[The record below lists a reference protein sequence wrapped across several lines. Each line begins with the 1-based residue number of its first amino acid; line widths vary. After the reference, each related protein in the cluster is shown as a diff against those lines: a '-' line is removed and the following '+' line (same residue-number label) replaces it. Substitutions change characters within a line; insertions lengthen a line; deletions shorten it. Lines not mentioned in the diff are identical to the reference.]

1 MRLFASLELPGAV
14 QDHLD
19 LAVAALR
26 GTPAAGPPALR
37 WVPVEQRH
45 ITLAFF
51 GEVPDGAVPELGA
64 RLGAVAEGCAPLRLR
79 LRGAGVF
86 GHRTLWVGVQEDGGR
101 AGGGSWEGDG
111 PWAGEPVGAS
121 PDRLVGLMA
130 ACDDAG
136 APLRRGGFERAP
148 RDRRRAHVTIARLG
162 ARRGTPEDLPG
173 RAHALSV
180 YEGPAW
186 DAADVTLVL
195 SRPGEGRGGGPLYEP
210 VERFPLAAAP
220 R

>member
-1 MRLFASLELPGAV
+1 MRLFAGFDLPTTV

-19 LAVAALR
+19 LAVDALR
-26 GTPAAGPPALR
+26 GPTTPGPSALR
-37 WVPVEQRH
+37 WVPAQQRH

-51 GEVPDGAVPELGA
+51 GEVPDGAVPELAA
-64 RLGAVAEGCAPLRLR
+64 RLGAVAADAADLRLR

-86 GHRTLWVGVQEDGGR
+86 GRRTLWVGVQE
-101 AGGGSWEGDG
+101 
-111 PWAGEPVGAS
+111 VGA
-121 PDRLVGLMA
+121 PEAGAQERAADGAGARLADLMA
-130 ACDDAG
+130 ACEAAG
-136 APLRRGGFERAP
+136 AAVRGGDGPPAP
-148 RDRRRAHVTIARLG
+148 RDRHRAHVTIARLST
-162 ARRGTPEDLPG
+162 RRGAPEDLPG

-186 DAADVTLVL
+186 DAGAVTLVL

-210 VERFPLAAAP
+210 VERFPLGAAA